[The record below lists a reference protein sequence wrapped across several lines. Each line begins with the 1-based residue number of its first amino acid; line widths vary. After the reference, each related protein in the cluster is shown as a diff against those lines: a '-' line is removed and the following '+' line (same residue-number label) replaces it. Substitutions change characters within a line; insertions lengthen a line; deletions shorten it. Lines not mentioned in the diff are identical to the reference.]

1 MKQHTYI
8 AIILSFALFTS
19 FQVAVAQ
26 DNNTNPVTYIDQIAV
41 ENPSISKEKGI
52 TNVAM
57 DIDLSGLKLNRND
70 LILITPVIFSNQTG
84 ETVETVEL
92 EPLAVKG
99 KLRSRILD
107 RPFNWEGKP
116 LLTMPEANQIVRA
129 NGTRQLLQYQTTLPF
144 HEWQRDARLVLKT
157 EVIGCADCSDLLP
170 DRIINPK
177 ILPDLFVPDYRMS
190 YLTPEVEPIKQ
201 RSESYSAHLNYV
213 VGRWDLLPNF
223 ENNAAELAK
232 VDKII
237 KELQDD
243 DDLTITDFTIS
254 GYASPEDLQERNM
267 LLSQRR
273 AETFATHIE
282 KRYGYN
288 RDQFKVEW
296 FGEDWEGL
304 REAVNASSLP
314 NKEDI
319 LTIIDTE
326 PNMDA
331 RDALLT
337 ALDNGATYSRL
348 LREYYPP
355 LRRNEYH
362 ISFVSRPFSV
372 EEAARVLETR
382 PKLLSLNEMFLVA
395 ETYPEDSSQ
404 YKEVFDIAA
413 NTFPENATANI
424 NAAVGELRANNP
436 DAALEYLQKVEDTP
450 SSWNLLGIAYALKGD
465 LEQAKLYL
473 TRAAEKG
480 HADATHNLDQLEKYI
495 NDIE

>member
-1 MKQHTYI
+1 MKRYTYI
-8 AIILSFALFTS
+8 AILLSFALGAYL
-19 FQVAVAQ
+19 VPAMAQ
-26 DNNTNPVTYIDQIAV
+26 SQYSEQITV
-41 ENPSISKEKGI
+41 ENQSITKQKGV
-52 TNVAM
+52 TTVAM
-57 DIDLSGLKLNRND
+57 DVDLSSLKLNRND
-70 LILITPVIFSNQTG
+70 LLLITPVILSNHAQ
-84 ETVETVEL
+84 EAVEL

-99 KLRSRILD
+99 KLRDRILN
-107 RPFNWEGKP
+107 RPFEWEGKP
-116 LLTMPEANQIVRA
+116 ELTMEQAYQIVRS
-129 NGTRQLLQYQTTLPF
+129 NGTSQSLPYRSTLPF
-144 HEWQRDARLVLKT
+144 EEWQRDARLVLKT

-355 LRRNEYH
+355 LRRNQYH

-382 PKLLSLNEMFLVA
+382 PKLLSLNEMFHVA
-395 ETYPEDSSQ
+395 KTYPEDSPK
-404 YKEVFDIAA
+404 YKEVFDLAA
-413 NTFPENATANI
+413 TLFPENATANI
-424 NAAVGELRANNP
+424 NAAVGELRANDP
-436 DAALEYLQKVEDTP
+436 DAALVHLLKVEHHP
-450 SSWNLLGIAYALKGD
+450 SSWNLLGVAYALKGNLD
-465 LEQAKLYL
+465 QAKSYL
-473 TRAAEKG
+473 TRASG
-480 HADATHNLDQLEKYI
+480 QDNLDARHNLEQLENHI
-495 NDIE
+495 NDIL

>member
-1 MKQHTYI
+1 MKASMKQHTYI

-57 DIDLSGLKLNRND
+57 DIDLSGLKMNRND

-177 ILPDLFVPDYRMS
+177 ILPDLFVPDYRVA

-223 ENNAAELAK
+223 ENNAA
-232 VDKII
+232 
-237 KELQDD
+237 
-243 DDLTITDFTIS
+243 
-254 GYASPEDLQERNM
+254 
-267 LLSQRR
+267 
-273 AETFATHIE
+273 
-282 KRYGYN
+282 
-288 RDQFKVEW
+288 
-296 FGEDWEGL
+296 
-304 REAVNASSLP
+304 
-314 NKEDI
+314 
-319 LTIIDTE
+319 
-326 PNMDA
+326 
-331 RDALLT
+331 
-337 ALDNGATYSRL
+337 
-348 LREYYPP
+348 
-355 LRRNEYH
+355 
-362 ISFVSRPFSV
+362 
-372 EEAARVLETR
+372 
-382 PKLLSLNEMFLVA
+382 
-395 ETYPEDSSQ
+395 
-404 YKEVFDIAA
+404 
-413 NTFPENATANI
+413 
-424 NAAVGELRANNP
+424 
-436 DAALEYLQKVEDTP
+436 
-450 SSWNLLGIAYALKGD
+450 
-465 LEQAKLYL
+465 
-473 TRAAEKG
+473 
-480 HADATHNLDQLEKYI
+480 
-495 NDIE
+495 